1 MPPGGSGWWVSH
13 LIPRP
18 LHPYLREPSFHHP
31 GWVLQSRHVQL
42 WLSGWSHHSHSSDR
56 ETGAWGIAV
65 CARSREARR
74 VCGSVRKSPGLPP
87 EASTWDQT
95 QSLLNSDAQ
104 SLSRA
109 GGAPLSLSRTGSRV
123 GVLGWPCL
131 LRPWPL
137 CHGMAAWHGNQLWAD
152 SPGLVLAEQLGEGS
166 RDP

>member
-1 MPPGGSGWWVSH
+1 MSH

-65 CARSREARR
+65 CAWSREARR

-109 GGAPLSLSRTGSRV
+109 GGLHSPCPEQAPM
-123 GVLGWPCL
+123 WEI
-131 LRPWPL
+131 
-137 CHGMAAWHGNQLWAD
+137 WA
-152 SPGLVLAEQLGEGS
+152 GLVLCAHGHCVTAWLPGMGTSCGLTLLAWFLLNSLGKGHVTP
-166 RDP
+166 DP